1 MAAVDKSL
9 YEKFTIESVSKAK
22 TADIK
27 AGVIS
32 FMYYEDVF
40 SPMITARVVVA
51 NTGNVIEGEDGKI
64 QSLYNG
70 FPLIAGS

>member
-27 AGVIS
+27 AGRYV
-32 FMYYEDVF
+32 YDVY
-40 SPMITARVVVA
+40 INGLGENVRIVEGTALVR
-51 NTGNVIEGEDGKI
+51 
-64 QSLYNG
+64 
-70 FPLIAGS
+70 AGVTR